1 MSLSSTTMT
10 IASSYATTTTSDSD
24 LVYICE
30 VFSCVFLSKRD
41 LEIHKKLAHTD
52 LFVMN
57 EEGSFL

>member
-1 MSLSSTTMT
+1 MT

-30 VFSCVFLSKRD
+30 VCSCVFLTKRD